1 VSAGA
6 SVVREKN
13 AALTVEWRP
22 LDALTPYPQNA
33 RVLSSKAVAKVAA
46 SIKAFGWRQPIVVDA
61 AGVIIAGHTRLL
73 AAQSLGLKAVPVLVA
88 DDLTPA
94 QVRAY
99 RLADNRTAQEA
110 SWDIDLLTVEL
121 GDLSGLDI
129 DLSLTGFDA
138 EELNRLTARPGLT
151 DPDTVPEPRYC
162 DAIVTRWQKF
172 TGRKAVCR
180 GDS

>member
-99 RLADNRTAQEA
+99 RLADNRTAREA
-110 SWDIDLLTVEL
+110 ARQLTGDEPSEDSAAVLLL
-121 GDLSGLDI
+121 GDIRD
-129 DLSLTGFDA
+129 
-138 EELNRLTARPGLT
+138 
-151 DPDTVPEPRYC
+151 V
-162 DAIVTRWQKF
+162 IVTRWQKF